1 MLIYPP
7 TFSSSPYQ
15 ESICRYLGDTE
26 TLQSALCCRI
36 RYLNNKCHCYV
47 KNASFLDCV
56 KYATNWLCYIK
67 RFQRLRLRLRKLLLR
82 KINGVIEDD
91 IRDCDSK
98 IPDLTACLFLVYDLN
113 AGKYSDNRTEINIMS
128 RFDILNKIK
137 KPSAACLLRLKMINF
152 FILRSISRPILN
164 SH

>member
-1 MLIYPP
+1 MPVFLIV
-7 TFSSSPYQ
+7 
-15 ESICRYLGDTE
+15 L
-26 TLQSALCCRI
+26 
-36 RYLNNKCHCYV
+36 
-47 KNASFLDCV
+47 
-56 KYATNWLCYIK
+56 NWLCYIK

-113 AGKYSDNRTEINIMS
+113 AGKYSDNRTEIHIMS
-128 RFDILNKIK
+128 RFDILNKMK